1 MEYRDLTPE
10 DEELIGAAFE
20 AIRCNYAKGRH
31 HVGAAVRAGSGK
43 TYAGVHMESPGVDV
57 CAEWVALGAA
67 ASAGEREFTC
77 AVAVSGPA
85 PDGCVMSP
93 CGVCRELLYF
103 YGPDM
108 EVIVPHEAGPRKVRV
123 SELLPIPYADDH
135 PAP

>member
-1 MEYRDLTPE
+1 MNYRQLSSQ
-10 DEELIGAAFE
+10 DEELIAAAFE
-20 AIRCNYAKGRH
+20 VAARGHREDCH
-31 HVGAAVRAGSGK
+31 QVGAAIRAGSGK
-43 TYAGVHMESPGVDV
+43 IYAGVHMESPGVDV
-57 CAEWVALGAA
+57 CAEWVALGMA